1 MAYSLVWKLATST
14 QLDLIKE
21 VKTAR
26 ARLLRLPNH
35 YLKMRL
41 NRKRK
46 QQLREILRRQ
56 REEED
61 LWDEYEDIST
71 DTSSD
76 ESSLI
81 EYSSDEE
88 ESGVEVVGD
97 NKQEGL
103 GDSSDGGVQ
112 RGQPSKLI
120 SSRGLGCGLST
131 TDKSEK
137 TMRTRIRKMLLIYDQ

>member
-1 MAYSLVWKLATST
+1 M
-14 QLDLIKE
+14 
-21 VKTAR
+21 
-26 ARLLRLPNH
+26 
-35 YLKMRL
+35 
-41 NRKRK
+41 
-46 QQLREILRRQ
+46 RRQ

-61 LWDEYEDIST
+61 IWDEYEDISI

-76 ESSLI
+76 ESSLN

-88 ESGVEVVGD
+88 ESGV
-97 NKQEGL
+97 EGL

-120 SSRGLGCGLST
+120 SSRGSGCGLST

-137 TMRTRIRKMLLIYDQ
+137 TTRTRIRKMLLIYDQ